1 MPMYPT
7 PVRQP
12 VSVDLDGK
20 VHNGTYW
27 VAGKIITVTNG
38 KGAKST
44 QTGKNAPGSLAK
56 QLLLELAKAGNA

>member
-7 PVRQP
+7 PSRQS
-12 VSVDLDGK
+12 VSINLDGK

-38 KGAKST
+38 KMANST
-44 QTGKNAPGSLAK
+44 QTGKVEPESLAK
-56 QLLLELAKAGNA
+56 QMLLDLVKAGNT